1 MKARSTTIRSS
12 ELAGLA
18 FAVLSALEAALVP
31 GFAKLTSARAAPL
44 FVAAATTVFAAA
56 FGLVVLAMRGELRVL
71 IARATAARLVAV
83 GTLGTAAAFL
93 FLFEGTHRTTAIEAT
108 LCLQIEPAYALV
120 IAWAF
125 LGHRPTRRRSLAIV
139 VLLAGIALA
148 IETRAFSSAAGIALL
163 LATPLCWQA
172 SHVVVLR
179 GLPGVRAPVLT
190 AARYVYG
197 SALLTLYWL
206 ARGARADL
214 AGGSAA
220 DLMALLAFQGIVVC
234 YVGTVVWYQAI
245 ARLDLAR
252 TTAIVVPLVPVL
264 SFGASFVLLGE
275 VATPR
280 QWLGVALITAGV
292 LAFATAPDA
301 RADAAPAAGA
311 TPPLV
316 AATDG

>member
-44 FVAAATTVFAAA
+44 FVATATTVFAAA
-56 FGLVVLAMRGELRVL
+56 FGVAVLAMRGELRVL
-71 IARATAARLVAV
+71 IGRATAVRLVAV
-83 GTLGTAAAFL
+83 GTLGTAAAFVL
-93 FLFEGTHRTTAIEAT
+93 LFEGTHRTTAIEAT

-148 IETRAFSSAAGIALL
+148 IETRAFSSAAGIVLL

-197 SALLTLYWL
+197 GALLTLYWL
-206 ARGARADL
+206 ARGARVDL
-214 AGGSAA
+214 AGGDAA
-220 DLMALLAFQGIVVC
+220 ELTALLAFQGIVVC
-234 YVGTVVWYQAI
+234 YAGTVVWYQAI

-264 SFGASFVLLGE
+264 AFGASFVLLGE

-280 QWLGVALITAGV
+280 QWIGVALITAGV

-301 RADAAPAAGA
+301 RRPSKPRLRECA
-311 TPPLV
+311 
-316 AATDG
+316 